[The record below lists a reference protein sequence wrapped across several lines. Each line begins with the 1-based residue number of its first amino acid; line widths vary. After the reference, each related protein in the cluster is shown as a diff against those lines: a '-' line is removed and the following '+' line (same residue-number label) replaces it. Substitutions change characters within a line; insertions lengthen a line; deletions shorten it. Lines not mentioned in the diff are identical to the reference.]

1 MQFKISKEL
10 LVQIEQL
17 IQDKNDKELEV
28 LLNDLHH
35 ADIAEIFD
43 ELNDEDAIYV
53 FKILDSEITAEIL
66 IELEDDVREKI
77 LRGLSA
83 KEIAEEIDELDTDD
97 AADIIGE
104 LSQSKKEEVISE
116 LEDVEHAK
124 DIVDLL
130 RYNED
135 EAGGLMGKE
144 LVKVNE
150 NWNVLTC
157 VKEMRIQA
165 ENVTRVHSIYVV
177 DDENRLKGRLSLK
190 DLLITSTKT
199 QISEVYI
206 KKVDYV
212 KVHTPNVEVARI
224 MQKYDLEAIP
234 VVDEMG
240 RLVGRVTIDDV
251 VDVIKEEADK
261 DYQMAAG
268 ITQDVEAGDSVLEMI
283 KARLPWLLIG
293 MVIELIASLVIEDN
307 QVSGPQQHYSTLV
320 IFIPLLSATA
330 GNIGVQASAIV
341 VQGLANGSL
350 KEFSKNYLTR
360 ELSVAL
366 ISGLIISSFLFC
378 YHSLMYGEYLVG
390 LAISISM
397 VVVILFA
404 ATLGTLV
411 PLFLNKKKIDPAIAT
426 GPFITTSNDVF
437 GILIYFGIARLI
449 LGY

>member
-10 LVQIEQL
+10 LAQIEQL
-17 IQDKNDKELEV
+17 IHDKNDHELEI
-28 LLNDLHH
+28 LLNDMHH

-43 ELNDEDAIYV
+43 ELDIEEATYI
-53 FKILDSEITAEIL
+53 FRILDSEITAEIL
-66 IELEDDVREKI
+66 PELEDDVREKI
-77 LRGLSA
+77 LQGLSA
-83 KEIAEEIDELDTDD
+83 KEIAEELDELDTDD
-97 AADIIGE
+97 AADIIAE

-135 EAGGLMGKE
+135 TAGGLMGKE

-157 VKEMRIQA
+157 VKEMRLQA
-165 ENVTRVHSIYVV
+165 EHVTRVHSIYVV

-190 DLLITSTKT
+190 DLLTTSTKT
-199 QISEVYI
+199 PISQIYI
-206 KKVDYV
+206 PKVDYV
-212 KVHTPNVEVARI
+212 KVDTPNTEVARI

-240 RLVGRVTIDDV
+240 RLVGRVTVDDII
-251 VDVIKEEADK
+251 DVIKEEADK

-268 ITQDVEAGDSVLEMI
+268 ITQDVEAGDKVFELI

-293 MVIELIASLVIEDN
+293 MVIEIVASFVLKNNESAFHKYETLI
-307 QVSGPQQHYSTLV
+307 
-320 IFIPLLSATA
+320 IFVPLLSATA

-350 KEFSKNYLTR
+350 KEFSKNYFKK
-360 ELSVAL
+360 ELVVAML
-366 ISGLIISSFLFC
+366 SGTIISLFLLI
-378 YHSLMYGEYLVG
+378 YHSVMYQQYQVG
-390 LAISISM
+390 LAISISII
-397 VVVILFA
+397 VVILFA
-404 ATLGTLV
+404 AMLGTLV
-411 PLFLNKKKIDPAIAT
+411 PLFLHKNKIDPAIAT
-426 GPFITTSNDVF
+426 GPFITTTNDVF
-437 GILIYFGIARLI
+437 GIILYFAIARLI
-449 LGY
+449 LGF

>member
-17 IQDKNDKELEV
+17 IQQKNDKELES

-43 ELNDEDAIYV
+43 EIEIQEAIYI
-53 FKILDSEITAEIL
+53 FKILDSEKTAEIL
-66 IELEDDVREKI
+66 LELEDDVREKI
-77 LRGLSA
+77 LNGLSA
-83 KEIAEEIDELDTDD
+83 KEIAEELDELDTDD
-97 AADIIGE
+97 AADIIAE

-124 DIVDLL
+124 DIVELL

-135 EAGGLMGKE
+135 EAGGLMEKE

-150 NWNVLTC
+150 NWTVLTC
-157 VKEMRIQA
+157 VKEMRTQA

-190 DLLITSTKT
+190 DLLTTSTKT
-199 QISEVYI
+199 PISEVYI

-240 RLVGRVTIDDV
+240 RLVGRVTIDDI
-251 VDVIKEEADK
+251 VDVIKDEADK

-268 ITQDVEAGDSVLEMI
+268 ITQDVEAGDSVFELT

-293 MVIELIASLVIEDN
+293 MFIEIIASFVLKNN
-307 QVSGPQQHYSTLV
+307 QVAFEKYTTLI
-320 IFIPLLSATA
+320 IFVPLLSATA

-350 KEFSKNYLTR
+350 KEFSKNYFKK
-360 ELSVAL
+360 ELFVAM
-366 ISGLIISSFLFC
+366 ISGSIISFFLLIF
-378 YHSLMYGEYLVG
+378 HSLVYGQYQVG
-390 LAISISM
+390 IAISISM
-397 VVVILFA
+397 IVVILFA
-404 ATLGTLV
+404 AMLGTIV
-411 PLFLNKKKIDPAIAT
+411 PLFLHKKKIDPAIAT
-426 GPFITTSNDVF
+426 GPFITTTNDVF
-437 GILIYFGIARLI
+437 GIILYFAIARLI
-449 LGY
+449 LGF

>member
-1 MQFKISKEL
+1 MQFNISKEL
-10 LVQIEQL
+10 LTQIEHL
-17 IQDKNDKELEV
+17 IHNNSDQELIT
-28 LLNDLHH
+28 LLNDMHH

-43 ELNDEDAIYV
+43 ELNIEEATYI

-66 IELEDDVREKI
+66 PELEEDIREKI
-77 LRGLSA
+77 LQGLSA
-83 KEIAEEIDELDTDD
+83 KEIAEELDELDTDD
-97 AADIIGE
+97 AADIIAE

-130 RYNED
+130 RYD
-135 EAGGLMGKE
+135 DDTAGGLMGKE

-157 VKEMRIQA
+157 VKEMRSQA
-165 ENVTRVHSIYVV
+165 EHVTRVHSIYVV
-177 DDENRLKGRLSLK
+177 DDEGRLKGRLSLK
-190 DLLITSTKT
+190 DLLTTSTKT
-199 QISEVYI
+199 PISEVYI

-212 KVHTPNVEVARI
+212 KVDTPNTEVARI

-240 RLVGRVTIDDV
+240 RLVGRVTIDDI

-268 ITQDVEAGDSVLEMI
+268 ITQDVEAGDSVYELT

-293 MVIELIASLVIEDN
+293 MAIEIVASFVLKGNEVAFQKYTTLI
-307 QVSGPQQHYSTLV
+307 
-320 IFIPLLSATA
+320 IFVPLLSATA

-350 KEFSKNYLTR
+350 KEFSKQYFSKELT
-360 ELSVAL
+360 VAM
-366 ISGLIISSFLFC
+366 ISGTIISLFILLF
-378 YHSLMYGEYLVG
+378 HSIMYQQYQVG
-390 LAISISM
+390 LAISISII
-397 VVVILFA
+397 VVILFA
-404 ATLGTLV
+404 AMLGTLV
-411 PLFLNKKKIDPAIAT
+411 PLFLHRNKIDPAIAT
-426 GPFITTSNDVF
+426 GPFITTTNDVF
-437 GILIYFGIARLI
+437 GILLYFGIARLI
-449 LGY
+449 LGF